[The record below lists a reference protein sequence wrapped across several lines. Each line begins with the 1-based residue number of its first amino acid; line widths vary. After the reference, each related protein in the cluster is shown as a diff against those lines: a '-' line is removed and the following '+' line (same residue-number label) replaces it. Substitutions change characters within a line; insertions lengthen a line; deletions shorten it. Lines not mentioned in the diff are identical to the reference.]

1 MRGVVVHAVVTSSTS
16 SGAPCS
22 MGGATFAHLAFL
34 GSRCLFFAMKQS
46 CKVLPN

>member
-1 MRGVVVHAVVTSSTS
+1 MRGVVVHAIVTGSTS

-22 MGGATFAHLAFL
+22 MGGATFAHLASL
-34 GSRCLFFAMKQS
+34 GGRCFFFVMKQS